1 MTPVQPARQQHEG
14 GGERN
19 GGSPHVLR
27 IRRWSSSALSLTFL
41 LALSVLFTSGCFMN
55 KGAQNDTVAAPPL
68 EENKSIGPLPA
79 IDPGKVDTI
88 ISGNPEAAAEALLE
102 VTLDERSALACVG
115 LLLPRLGECG
125 EKMDDAVLVREEGQP
140 VWMRLY
146 RNSYDYSQGLPGRK
160 HQILLRLADCIREAT
175 PSPERA
181 TARGRLF
188 TAIRNNLLVDA
199 SSHIEIATR
208 AVMFTAPFS
217 FGVDAETGWNDLF
230 ELLDSYIFST
240 ATASEP
246 TRDQATRIAG
256 VYSHYC
262 VEHPDFESQI
272 VDKIMRAPRYCT
284 EFSKQVEFNRE
295 MARAPSLGRS
305 KPCSESLYR
314 AILKKST
321 HELIDLYAVEKHNE
335 ATGVVKALLTGTRQA
350 RLESF
355 PLVKPYLETYRESRT
370 SYYQWVSLLAGYCV
384 PLAEN
389 SSAEEIERQAWIMDE
404 LTGQIERGERGD
416 PKFGTDPIRLLRF
429 LIVTVGEADR
439 DPRERV
445 VQRPYGRDR
454 VLQVLL
460 EQTVSTNTSAAES
473 ALRELDVLCSFDAST
488 ARTIEQGL
496 TARKDRILTNQYPSD
511 DFSATSK
518 EDLYQAM
525 ELGIKRAQAALK

>member
-1 MTPVQPARQQHEG
+1 M
-14 GGERN
+14 
-19 GGSPHVLR
+19 
-27 IRRWSSSALSLTFL
+27 
-41 LALSVLFTSGCFMN
+41 
-55 KGAQNDTVAAPPL
+55 
-68 EENKSIGPLPA
+68 
-79 IDPGKVDTI
+79 
-88 ISGNPEAAAEALLE
+88 
-102 VTLDERSALACVG
+102 G